1 MKETAQ
7 IIEMLKA
14 SANSK
19 TKEEQ
24 AELNRESK
32 EAIKEAEFQT
42 KIQIEQAKIESVNER
57 ELARTISEML
67 KKQMD
72 DDKEM
77 DMAALEN
84 LVQLASE
91 QMKEMTNDE
100 EG

>member
-1 MKETAQ
+1 MD
-7 IIEMLKA
+7 L
-14 SANSK
+14 
-19 TKEEQ
+19 
-24 AELNRESK
+24 LNKILQLDSVYEGDGQQGGFQTNDPK
-32 EAIKEAEFQT
+32 EAIKEAELQT

-100 EG
+100 ER

>member
-1 MKETAQ
+1 MKCLKLLQ
-7 IIEMLKA
+7 IVKLKK
-14 SANSK
+14 NR
-19 TKEEQ
+19 

-32 EAIKEAEFQT
+32 EAIKEAELQT